1 MNEFLILI
9 LWLAVSKLLDT
20 AFNFYQV
27 KVQYDVEKQRIKNEQ
42 PPVDKDK
49 QDTEREI
56 GFVTY
61 NGDPVE
67 VEEDF

>member
-27 KVQYDVEKQRIKNEQ
+27 KVQYDVEKMRIRNEQ
-42 PPVDKDK
+42 KPDEKEEE
-49 QDTEREI
+49 QREI
-56 GFVTY
+56 GFASYGGTLT
-61 NGDPVE
+61 E
-67 VEEDF
+67 VDGEE

>member
-27 KVQYDVEKQRIKNEQ
+27 KVQYDVEKQRIKNENSSSVNNE
-42 PPVDKDK
+42 P
-49 QDTEREI
+49 EREI
-56 GFVTY
+56 GFTSY
-61 NGDPVE
+61 GGTLTE
-67 VEEDF
+67 VDGEE

>member
-27 KVQYDVEKQRIKNEQ
+27 KVQYDVEKQRIKNENSLSVNNE
-42 PPVDKDK
+42 P
-49 QDTEREI
+49 EREI
-56 GFVTY
+56 GFTSY
-61 NGDPVE
+61 GGTLTE
-67 VEEDF
+67 VDGEE